1 MFYCVEIDEYFI
13 LYNYYGKEEVVMR
26 VKIFL
31 LNDKG
36 EYLGDESIV
45 EFRELLGKSFNF
57 EIFIFE
63 CMGVRWCL
71 EDRFRGV
78 YCKYVLLVSLVF
90 IEDFINLDDWDLK
103 FV

>member
-1 MFYCVEIDEYFI
+1 MEIDEYFI

-63 CMGVRWCL
+63 CMGVCWCL

-78 YCKYVLLVSLVF
+78 YCKYVLLVSLV

>member
-45 EFRELLGKSFNF
+45 EFRELLGKLFNF

-78 YCKYVLLVSLVF
+78 YYIF
-90 IEDFINLDDWDLK
+90 IF
-103 FV
+103 